1 MKRSGILKPGPSLC
15 TRWAFIITA
24 VMLLGRSASISST
37 GDEPQPTTSVVADGY
52 CYSRFIPPVIYTD
65 GVDSTTLEVVTTGS
79 NIKQIWSTW
88 VYMSNDSLRLYDDGT
103 HGDRMAGDGIYT
115 RSGYRRNSYAY
126 THFSGQHATYGVEVK
141 VIKKD
146 NSVSRQTASIGLVKA
161 DVQYPHAIL
170 GVNACATRSAFF
182 ITDSKGEIFP
192 GYPVTPIVCGE
203 TIFPK
208 AYQKLYSHFPDVF
221 DFIVVVPASDL
232 FEPTSFA
239 RRVPYCMM
247 VKNSVQHIGLPIFDE
262 SANYGSA
269 GRLKAVIYHSFGN
282 ADVLDHEQGH
292 MWGVRAGFSTGLVD
306 GLAGADQRYGHWLEH
321 CDIDGKMSGYV
332 GSKRL
337 VAAGEGTWR
346 LRDQS
351 ATSELFSPLELYIMG
366 LIPPADV
373 PPIHI
378 LHNPNYTDPN
388 HVTCRSYTTVTIA
401 DIMSAEGGGRVPAYP
416 NAQTAFQCAFV
427 FVSDQSFTEAE
438 FAFGSILAE
447 YYASDLPGSL
457 HVMPFETAVGKRA
470 TLEAALPGMESVG
483 VAVQERGMTLPN
495 TFMLRQNYPNPFNA
509 GTTLSF
515 YLQQPENVTLTIYN
529 ALGQAMSTPISN
541 QYYSSGNHMVHWD
554 GLDQRGAPASS
565 GIYFVELTVRQQLQ
579 KIKIVLVR

>member
-1 MKRSGILKPGPSLC
+1 M
-15 TRWAFIITA
+15 A
-24 VMLLGRSASISST
+24 SA
-37 GDEPQPTTSVVADGY
+37 GEEPQTTTSVAATGY

-65 GVDSTTLEVVTTGS
+65 GIDSTTLEVVTTGS
-79 NIKQIWSTW
+79 DIKQIWSTW

-115 RSGYRRNSYAY
+115 RSGYRRNSYGY
-126 THFSGQHATYGVEVK
+126 TRFSGQHATYGVEVK

-146 NSVSRQTASIGLVKA
+146 HSVSRQTASIGLVKA
-161 DVQYPHAIL
+161 DMQYPHAIL

-203 TIFPK
+203 TVFLK
-208 AYQKLYSHFPDVF
+208 AYQKLYSYFPDVF

-232 FEPTSFA
+232 FEPVSFA
-239 RRVPYCMM
+239 RRVPYCIM
-247 VKNSVQHIGLPIFDE
+247 VKNSVRHIGLPIFDE
-262 SANYGSA
+262 SAGYGSA

-292 MWGVRAGFSTGLVD
+292 MWGVRAGFSTGIVD
-306 GLAGADQRYGHWLEH
+306 GLAGADQRYGHWLEN

-366 LIPPADV
+366 LIPPSDV

-378 LHNPNYTDPN
+378 LHNPDYTDPN
-388 HVTCRSYTTVTIA
+388 HVTCNSFTTVTIA
-401 DIMSAEGGGRVPAYP
+401 DIINAEGGGRVPAYP

-483 VAVQERGMTLPN
+483 VDKQERGKTLPT

-529 ALGQAMSTPISN
+529 ALGQTMRTLVNSR
-541 QYYSSGNHMVHWD
+541 YYSSGNHIVQWD

-565 GIYFVELTVRQQLQ
+565 GIFYVELTAKQKLE